1 MLVNCGAGNF
11 KILMIS
17 RIENANSCLELLH
30 LALKRRALKGHC
42 GDLGWEKMA
51 FLGEGRQTGI
61 CHLVIAT
68 LAPLTRKPPFFA
80 FFRGSQVYGLGAK
93 KARLKSKQ
101 RVVVPFTS
109 AFTDSAPTTCQE
121 GQAQTALQNLDLTL
135 NQQGAGVRSN
145 RISAQPWVSSAH
157 SRAVVRGQ
165 NLTQAS
171 LGGALGP

>member
-101 RVVVPFTS
+101 RLTIHVSLHRQCTYYVPGRTGANCS
-109 AFTDSAPTTCQE
+109 AEPGLDSEPARGWGEEQ
-121 GQAQTALQNLDLTL
+121 QDL
-135 NQQGAGVRSN
+135 S
-145 RISAQPWVSSAH
+145 P
-157 SRAVVRGQ
+157 
-165 NLTQAS
+165 
-171 LGGALGP
+171 ALGQLRSQSGCGQGSELDPS